1 MALFLSTTV
10 NKIDRKGRVSVPA
23 PFRNELAGLE
33 FHGIVALPSF
43 KAPSLQCGGM
53 DWMERLSS
61 GVSEYDMFSDEQDML
76 SATLFASA
84 QRLAFDGD
92 GRIVLPEILID
103 HAKLTDQAAFVG
115 RGKLFEIWEPQ
126 AFAQHQ
132 RDAMTRAASQGL
144 TLKPGTGGASGNGGQ
159 GQ

>member
-23 PFRNELAGLE
+23 AFRSELAGQE
-33 FHGIVALPSF
+33 FHGIVAMPSF
-43 KAPSLQCGGM
+43 KASALQCGGM

-84 QRLAFDGD
+84 QRIAFDGD
-92 GRIVLPEILID
+92 GRILLPESLIS

-115 RGKLFEIWEPQ
+115 RGKLFEIWEPE

-132 RDAMTRAASQGL
+132 ADAMKRVAERGL
-144 TLKPGTGGASGNGGQ
+144 TLRPAAPANDDGGQ
-159 GQ
+159 K